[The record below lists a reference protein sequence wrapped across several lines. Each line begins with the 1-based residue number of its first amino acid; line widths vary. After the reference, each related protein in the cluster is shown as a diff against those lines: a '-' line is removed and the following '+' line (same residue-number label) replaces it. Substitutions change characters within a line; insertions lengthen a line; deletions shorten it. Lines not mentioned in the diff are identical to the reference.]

1 MSNRS
6 DRYGCVEGL
15 RQVCHDIRQ
24 PTAEM
29 LALVHSALA
38 FEAFGYHRKFDCDRN
53 GLRGRLVNPWLPSA
67 TPRIGRRAS
76 GATCLV

>member
-1 MSNRS
+1 MS
-6 DRYGCVEGL
+6 DRYGCVDGL

-29 LALVHSALA
+29 LALVDSALA
-38 FEAFGYHRKFDCDRN
+38 SEAFGCHRRFEFDLSD
-53 GLRGRLVNPWLPSA
+53 LRGRLVNLRLPLTTS
-67 TPRIGRRAS
+67 RIGGRVS